1 MKKKK
6 LLQTLMLILP
16 CVITNL
22 FVNAQDCSP
31 GVWSCFFTP
40 SGYYCG
46 CADTNSIYGQICPP
60 GQQLACRLDMRCEWV
75 CECVDSSK
83 VTKWLA
89 RSHKCG
95 NNGQNPHGNWRSS
108 EDHESFQYETLIE
121 EVYPNPVFNSTT
133 ISFSLSRSQHVSLE
147 VVDMSGRLTSTIAQ
161 QVFKQGENVFVWDAS
176 EISAGVY
183 FIRLVTAEIVQAE
196 KIIIA
201 K

>member
-6 LLQTLMLILP
+6 LLRTLMLIVP

-22 FVNAQDCSP
+22 LVNAQDCSP
-31 GVWSCFFTP
+31 GVWTCHYTP

-60 GQQLACRLDMRCEWV
+60 GQELACRLNMRCEEI
-75 CECVDSSK
+75 CECVDSGK
-83 VTKWLA
+83 VAKWLA

-95 NNGQNPHGNWRSS
+95 NNGQNPHWNWRSS
-108 EDHESFQYETLIE
+108 EDHENFQYETLIE
-121 EVYPNPVFNSTT
+121 GVYHNPVYNSTS
-133 ISFSLSRSQHVSLE
+133 ISFSLSRSQHVSLQ
-147 VVDMSGRLTSTIAQ
+147 VVDMSGRLTSTIAD
-161 QVFKQGENVFVWDAS
+161 QVFEKGENVFLWDAS
-176 EISAGVY
+176 EINAGMY
-183 FIRLVTAEIVQAE
+183 FIRLETDEIVRAE